1 MPERRLLERIRDP
14 ESGRRSSEVDT
25 RLLLRSVLNNLQR
38 ILNTRQGN
46 VPIQKDF
53 GIPDF
58 SDVVHTFPE
67 SILTM
72 QQAIRKTI
80 NQYEPRLKN
89 VRVKFVP
96 QEEDIFT
103 LHFEVIAQLDL
114 GKDKSPVTIFTELS
128 SDGTVKVRE

>member
-1 MPERRLLERIRDP
+1 MDA
-14 ESGRRSSEVDT
+14 

-58 SDVVHTFPE
+58 CDVVHTFPE

-80 NQYEPRLKN
+80 NRYEPRLKN

-96 QEEDIFT
+96 QEDDIFT

-114 GKDKSPVTIFTELS
+114 GKDKNPVTIFTELS